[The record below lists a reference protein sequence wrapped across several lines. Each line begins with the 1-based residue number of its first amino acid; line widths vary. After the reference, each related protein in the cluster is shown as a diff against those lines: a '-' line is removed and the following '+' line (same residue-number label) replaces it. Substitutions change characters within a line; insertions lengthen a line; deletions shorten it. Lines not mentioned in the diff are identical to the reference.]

1 VTKRERVDL
10 LRELV
15 ELESPTGHSEGL
27 RAVAARVA
35 AELEPQGGEARF
47 VGDHLR
53 VELPGEGA
61 PLLLLGHVD
70 TVWEVGSLADMP
82 FRIENGRAYG
92 PGSYDMKAG
101 LVVLVE
107 AVAAAGT
114 RRRTLRVFL
123 TADEEIGS
131 LTGRPLIEE
140 AARGVA
146 AALVLEPPTRRGN
159 LKTARKGLGRFRL
172 VVRGRAAHAGT
183 YPDEGASAVEEL
195 AHQILVLKSLGDP
208 RHGISVNVGVVRGGV
223 RENVVADHAEAWI
236 DVRVTHVADVTRI
249 ETALSRLEPVVP
261 GTSLELEG
269 GFTRPPLERSPRGA
283 KLFEQA
289 REYGR
294 AAGLDL
300 HESSSGG
307 GSDGNLVGVLGVPVL
322 DGLGAEGGGAHARDE
337 HALLDSLPVRARL
350 LSQLLIKPGL

>member
-1 VTKRERVDL
+1 MTAEL

-15 ELESPTGHSEGL
+15 ETESPTGHSEGL

-35 AELEPQGGEARF
+35 EELELFGGEPRF

-53 VELPGEGA
+53 VELSGHGD

-70 TVWEVGSLADMP
+70 TVWEVGTLAEMP

-92 PGSYDMKAG
+92 PGAYDMKAG

-107 AVAAAGT
+107 AIRAAGE
-114 RRRTLRVFL
+114 RRRALRVFL
-123 TADEEIGS
+123 TADEEVGS

-140 AARGVA
+140 AAYGVA
-146 AALVLEPPTRRGN
+146 AALVLEPPTPRGN
-159 LKTARKGLGRFRL
+159 LKTARKGLARYRL

-183 YPDEGASAVEEL
+183 HPDEGASAVEEL
-195 AHQILVLKSLGDP
+195 AHQILVLRGLSDP
-208 RHGISVNVGVVRGGV
+208 RHGITVNVGVVRGGV

-236 DVRVTHVADVTRI
+236 DVRVTHAGDVPHI
-249 ETALSRLEPVVP
+249 EDALRKLSPVVE

-269 GFTRPPLERSPRGA
+269 GFTRPPLERSPGSAR
-283 KLFEQA
+283 LFEQA
-289 REYGR
+289 REHG
-294 AAGLDL
+294 AKLGLDL

-307 GSDGNLVGVLGVPVL
+307 GSDGNLVGALGVPVL

-337 HALLDSLPVRARL
+337 HVLLDSVPVRAQL
-350 LSQLLIKPGL
+350 LSQLLIEPGL